1 MIMDNDATVP
11 AQLRIDNGYFYNK
24 ALEDHP
30 WTKINN
36 TRLLATSLIT
46 TMKYA
51 KITEFDIEIARGK
64 ALAVRAW
71 SELKRENNE
80 GKAIQT
86 AQEAME
92 HLMFFLYDKRFADP
106 ESASFTGRG
115 DK

>member
-30 WTKINN
+30 YTKINN
-36 TRLLATSLIT
+36 TRLLVTSLIS

-51 KITEFDIEIARGK
+51 KVTEHDEILNK
-64 ALAVRAW
+64 AKSLAKRAW
-71 SELKRENNE
+71 YELKGENNE
-80 GKAIQT
+80 GKAVQT
-86 AQEAME
+86 AHEAME
-92 HLMFFLYDKRFADP
+92 EIMFLLYDKRFADP

>member
-30 WTKINN
+30 YTKINN
-36 TRLLATSLIT
+36 TRLLATSLKV
-46 TMKYA
+46 TMRYA
-51 KITEFDIEIARGK
+51 KISEFDAEIAKGK
-64 ALAVRAW
+64 ALATRAW
-71 SELKRENNE
+71 EELKRQNNE
-80 GKAIQT
+80 GLAVQT

-115 DK
+115 ER